1 MKPILFI
8 FVIFLFGCKSNDKKI
23 ITSGEIINRTYYSH
37 DLDWKIQI
45 PKDYTVDTNEQ
56 KENSENSRNKNFKT
70 PKGLRNIPTKLNLI
84 TFRKNQDNFFS
95 SSLNSMDKNNLTYKE
110 LQEGIVESINLTYS
124 SLKHTK
130 HQLETSEIKIGEIIF
145 NRIQIKVFKKTT
157 GDLIIKQ
164 DIYNSLVDNK
174 IFSAS
179 INYNSELEKE
189 IMEKAFFESL
199 ESKKTLGNTVYNK

>member
-8 FVIFLFGCKSNDKKI
+8 FVIFSFGCNSNDKKI
-23 ITSGEIINRTYYSH
+23 ITSGEIINRTYYSR

-45 PKDYTVDTNEQ
+45 PKNYTVDTNEQ
-56 KENSENSRNKNFKT
+56 KENSENRRNKNFKT

-174 IFSAS
+174 VFSAS